1 MLRAIVRQ
9 GALRGAVASAAG
21 AFAVGTAAWARCDAP
36 PARVQ
41 PPPRGPA
48 SAAAAAEAEANGD
61 LTARNLDVNIARVED
76 WKATIERAKAAWSAG
91 ERLQAEVELRA
102 ALEKA
107 SYFGNESPP
116 VATSMHNLAELLR
129 RTGRV
134 AESIPLYERALSLF
148 EKTAGPAHR
157 TTTTCLLALAAI
169 REDGGDVTAAAEL
182 YARAATTLR
191 EAVAEE
197 PKKSPALAAILVR
210 LGEAH
215 ASAGRLG
222 EAERALSEAVRICVA
237 RWGAASPRSVQPR
250 LLLAQLAH
258 RMGDSARARAEATAA
273 LGASPTDA
281 QRAKLDEL
289 LARC

>member
-116 VATSMHNLAELLR
+116 VATSMHNLAEVR
-129 RTGRV
+129 C
-134 AESIPLYERALSLF
+134 ECRAPF
-148 EKTAGPAHR
+148 ARPP
-157 TTTTCLLALAAI
+157 CLQGACAI
-169 REDGGDVTAAAEL
+169 RPVRAASSPRHE
-182 YARAATTLR
+182 ARAAG
-191 EAVAEE
+191 V
-197 PKKSPALAAILVR
+197 
-210 LGEAH
+210 
-215 ASAGRLG
+215 SAGR
-222 EAERALSEAVRICVA
+222 RSRDAVHPAARPRGVRDPARRSCCVA
-237 RWGAASPRSVQPR
+237 RGAWPNRSR
-250 LLLAQLAH
+250 YT
-258 RMGDSARARAEATAA
+258 SARSRSSRRPPAPRTARRPPAC
-273 LGASPTDA
+273 SRS
-281 QRAKLDEL
+281 QRS
-289 LARC
+289 ARMVEM